1 MPFIRRF
8 PWFVSLVGKQ
18 NTRKRPL
25 RLRNQ
30 RLNDEPT
37 PTKTAIA
44 PQKTSVRKFLLTSGI
59 VQYGHSARQR
69 DVTRAGG
76 TAKPFTDF
84 DNAAASL
91 FLNRQRRVAI
101 Q

>member
-44 PQKTSVRKFLLTSGI
+44 PLFYIGDLSQSGI
-59 VQYGHSARQR
+59 
-69 DVTRAGG
+69 
-76 TAKPFTDF
+76 
-84 DNAAASL
+84 SL
-91 FLNRQRRVAI
+91 GLACVYTSWVFGCVFSGRWR
-101 Q
+101 